1 MAAGSIVSAHEP
13 VPRRPAAAVNADMA
27 SRATAWLDSLDDQ
40 QRQAASFP
48 FDSDERLNWHFIPRE
63 RYGLPIKQMS
73 LTQRRLAYGLLRSGL
88 SHEGYLKERTVN
100 GTFASVA
107 SARRRATALLLPSGG
122 CESFAAEPQDAKK
135 RS

>member
-63 RYGLPIKQMS
+63 RLGLPIKQMS

-88 SHEGYLKERTVN
+88 SHKGYLKDRTVN

-107 SARRRATALLLPSGG
+107 SARRSPTALLRPSGG
-122 CESFAAEPQDAKK
+122 RGIDGMSLQKPKK